1 MDTPVAIVTG
11 AGSGI
16 GRETCLL
23 LAEEGYALALVGR
36 REQKL
41 EAVRATIADSGCEQ
55 EMEVIVADL
64 LEPSSAKS
72 ITTRTIDRWGRID
85 CLVNN
90 AGGVEIAP
98 IEATDDDLL
107 QRTFEVNVFSPARL
121 IAASWPVFLRQ
132 EHGCVVNVS
141 SMATADPF
149 PGLSVYAAA
158 KSALESLTR
167 SIMNEG
173 RSMGITAYCV
183 APGAVETPMLRS
195 LWNEDELPPSQA
207 MAPDEIAQVIVDC
220 ILGRREQDLGLT
232 IRLYVGGCHV

>member
-41 EAVRATIADSGCEQ
+41 QEVRAEIADSGFER
-55 EMEVIVADL
+55 EMEVVVADL
-64 LEPSSAKS
+64 LEPSSAKA
-72 ITTRTIDRWGRID
+72 IVTATLDRWGRID

-90 AGGVEIAP
+90 AGSLSMAP
-98 IEATDDDLL
+98 IEETTSDLL
-107 QRTFEVNVFSPARL
+107 QQTFEVNTFSPARL
-121 IAASWPVFLRQ
+121 IAASWPHFVRQ

-158 KSALESLTR
+158 KSALECLTR
-167 SIMNEG
+167 SIITEG
-173 RSMGITAYCV
+173 QAMGIKAYAV

-195 LWNEDELPPSQA
+195 LWNEDELPPEQA
-207 MAPDEIAQVIVDC
+207 MAPDEIARVIVDC
-220 ILGRREQDLGLT
+220 IQGRREQDLGLT
-232 IRLYVGGCHV
+232 IRM

>member
-72 ITTRTIDRWGRID
+72 ITTRTVDRWGRID

-90 AGGVEIAP
+90 AGNLTMAP
-98 IEATDDDLL
+98 IDQTTDDML
-107 QRTFEVNVFSPARL
+107 QKTFEVNTFSPARL
-121 IAASWPVFLRQ
+121 IAASWPHFLRQ
-132 EHGCVVNVS
+132 ERGCVVNVS

-173 RSMGITAYCV
+173 RSMGITAYVV

-195 LWNEDELPPSQA
+195 LWNQDELPPEQA
-207 MAPDEIAQVIVDC
+207 MAPDEVARVIVDC
-220 ILGRREQDLGLT
+220 VQGRREQDVGLT
-232 IRLYVGGCHV
+232 IRI